1 MNKLLLLT
9 VFLLGIGSAYVGVTV
24 FQSVKG
30 NIQEINKSLHKTHDC
45 AELAKEAFLC
55 RIDMHNKSK
64 E

>member
-9 VFLLGIGSAYVGVTV
+9 VFLLGIGSAYAGVKV
-24 FQSVKG
+24 YNSVIS
-30 NIQEINKSLHKTHDC
+30 NIKEINKTIHKSTDC
-45 AELAKEAFLC
+45 AELAREAFLC